1 MATSEPIPFGKYT
14 LRERLAT
21 GRITDVYH
29 GMTKKA
35 DGSELSVVIKL
46 IRPEAADDSRF
57 MSAFVDEA
65 RIASMLEHPNLAR
78 MYEWGK
84 HEGNLFIA
92 MEYIEGTS
100 LASIMQSLVEQGQR
114 FPPTI
119 GIYIVAEVLK
129 GLVYAHGLKDA
140 YGNPLKLVH
149 RAVNPPNIALSAVG
163 EVKLVDFGMA
173 KVASEVQD
181 TLPGI
186 FSGKF
191 TYMAP
196 EQILHKGVDSRA
208 DLYSCGVVL
217 YELLSGNKLKATSDG
232 TQAHSVVD
240 AARAKPPS
248 SVHPDIPAELDELII
263 RAMSESL
270 EQRPASTEAMLN
282 DLSSFL
288 DRWDRKVDAEV
299 ISAFLVDTLTG
310 RVAQKK
316 DRASFAFGEATSE
329 WMARG
334 DQLVPVGD
342 RLPSPSGYVKSKPAE
357 PSEPQFKPPS
367 GKFKGGETV
376 MAIEEGGLGKGRQ
389 LKTLLLVGGVLL
401 IAVLAIVLVVSN
413 LGKEEEKATDRLKQP
428 PKAVEPL
435 ATEGFAGALH
445 VKSSPEEALVF
456 VDGDLVKPEGKPPR
470 IMGLRAGTHR
480 IKLVVAGYLP
490 WEGDVTLETDKP
502 HTIEQKLEVR
512 SGSVEITSVPSKASI
527 YLNGRRAGRT
537 PKTFK
542 KLPAN
547 KTYNV
552 FLKYKRLKADFK
564 IEPTDWPEDPAEGL
578 KFEKKLEKKKR
589 TTKRRRR
596 RRRR

>member
-1 MATSEPIPFGKYT
+1 
-14 LRERLAT
+14 
-21 GRITDVYH
+21 
-29 GMTKKA
+29 MTRKA

-46 IRPEAADDSRF
+46 IRPEAADDPKF
-57 MSAFVDEA
+57 MAAFVDEA
-65 RIASMLEHPNLAR
+65 RIASMVEHPNLAR

-119 GIYIVAEVLK
+119 GIYIVTEVLK
-129 GLVYAHGLKDA
+129 GLVYAHGMKDA
-140 YGNPLKLVH
+140 YGNPLQLVH

-181 TLPGI
+181 TLPGV

-240 AARAKPPS
+240 AARARPPS

-263 RAMSESL
+263 HSMSESL
-270 EQRPASTEAMLN
+270 EQRPASTEAMLE

-288 DRWDRKVDAEV
+288 NRWDRKVDAEV
-299 ISAFLVDTLTG
+299 ISTFLVDTLTG
-310 RVAQKK
+310 RVGQKK

-334 DQLVPVGD
+334 DKLIPVGD
-342 RLPSPSGYVKSKPAE
+342 RIPAPSGHLKPRPPE
-357 PSEPQFKPPS
+357 PSEPQFKAPS

-401 IAVLAIVLVVSN
+401 VAVLAIVLVVSN
-413 LGKEEEKATDRLKQP
+413 LGKEEKTTERLKKP
-428 PKAVEPL
+428 PEATEPV

-445 VKSSPEEALVF
+445 IKSTPHEVLVF
-456 VDGDLVKPEGKPPR
+456 VDGDLVEPEGKPPR

-480 IKLVVAGYLP
+480 IKLVAAGYLP
-490 WEGDVTLETDKP
+490 WEEDVTLETEKP

-512 SGSVEITSVPSKASI
+512 RGQVVITSVPSRATV

-547 KTYNV
+547 RTYNV
-552 FLKYKRLKADFK
+552 VLKYKRRKARFK
-564 IEPTDWPEDPAEGL
+564 IEPSDWPKDPAEGL

-589 TTKRRRR
+589 TRKRRRR